1 MDLVGIQQQ
10 LSPLT
15 ADNFEHSSQE
25 SLYFSEYGL
34 DFEKQLPDVRH
45 CFGYVDSCDYRI
57 ACHLYLK
64 EQATA
69 SVVILH
75 GYFDHSGYFKHI
87 IRFFLNLNCNVL
99 IYDLPGHGLS
109 TGKPASIPDFSVYSL
124 VLGDLQNYCES
135 MLPKPWYGF
144 GQSTGGAIL
153 TEFVLERTQH
163 NKPVP
168 FDRLILSAPLV
179 RPRLWNVNRWQ
190 LYVMRFF
197 IRQMPRKFTC
207 NSRDASFITLSHK
220 DPLTGRHLPVEWL
233 MSMDRWIKRI
243 EKIKTVI
250 PMTPVIIQG
259 THDGTIDAGYNI
271 ARLQQIYN
279 GADVLWLENARHHLP
294 NEIEETRQAYFLW
307 LKKYLRNNSQI
318 HNE

>member
-1 MDLVGIQQQ
+1 MDPSEIQQQ

-15 ADNFEHSSQE
+15 ADNFEPSSLE

-34 DFEKQLPDVRH
+34 DLEKQLPDIRH

-69 SVVILH
+69 SVFILH

-87 IRFFLNLNCNVL
+87 VRFFLNQNCNVL

-109 TGKPASIPDFSVYSL
+109 TGQSASIPDFSIYSL

-135 MLPKPWYGF
+135 ILPKPWYGF

-153 TEFVLERTQH
+153 TEFVLEKTRH
-163 NKPVP
+163 SKSIP
-168 FDRLILSAPLV
+168 FERLILSAPLV

-190 LYVMRFF
+190 LYIMRFF
-197 IRQMPRKFTC
+197 VKQLPRKFTC
-207 NSRDASFITLSHK
+207 NSRDPSFIKMAHN
-220 DPLTGRHLPVEWL
+220 DPLTGKQLPMEWL
-233 MSMDRWIKRI
+233 MSMDRWIKGI
-243 EKIKTVI
+243 EKTKTVI
-250 PMTPVIIQG
+250 PMTPAIVQG
-259 THDGTIDAGYNI
+259 THDGTIDAEYNI
-271 ARLQQIYN
+271 GKLRQLYESAE
-279 GADVLWLENARHHLP
+279 VLWLENARHHLP
-294 NEIEETRQAYFLW
+294 NEIEETRQEYCLW
-307 LKKYLRNNSQI
+307 LQKYLTSNP
-318 HNE
+318 

>member
-1 MDLVGIQQQ
+1 MDPIEIQQQ
-10 LSPLT
+10 ISPLT
-15 ADNFEHSSQE
+15 ADDLKPSSLE

-34 DFEKQLPDVRH
+34 DLENQLPDVRH

-69 SVVILH
+69 SVFILH

-87 IRFFLNLNCNVL
+87 IRFFLNQNFNVL

-109 TGKPASIPDFSVYSL
+109 TGKSASIPDFSIYNL

-135 MLPKPWYGF
+135 FLAKPWYGF

-153 TEFVLERTQH
+153 TECALEKTLH

-168 FDRLILSAPLV
+168 FKRLILSAPLV
-179 RPRLWNVNRWQ
+179 RPRLWNINRWQ
-190 LYVMRFF
+190 LYVMRYF

-207 NSRDASFITLSHK
+207 NSRDSSFIRMAHN

-233 MSMDRWIKRI
+233 MSLDRWIRRI
-243 EKIKTVI
+243 EKINIAI
-250 PMTPVIIQG
+250 PMRPAIIQG
-259 THDGTIDAGYNI
+259 THDDTVDAEYNI
-271 ARLQQIYN
+271 SKLQQLYD
-279 GADVLWLENARHHLP
+279 GAETLWLENARHHLP
-294 NEIEETRQAYFLW
+294 NEIEATRQQYFLW
-307 LKKYLRNNSQI
+307 LQKYLKQP
-318 HNE
+318 